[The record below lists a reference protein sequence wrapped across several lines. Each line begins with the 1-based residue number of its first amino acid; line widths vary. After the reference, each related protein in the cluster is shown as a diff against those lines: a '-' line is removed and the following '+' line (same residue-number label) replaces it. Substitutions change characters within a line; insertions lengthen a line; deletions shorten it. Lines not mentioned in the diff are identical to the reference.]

1 LECLKRFGRR
11 PAIAFEKISH
21 QLTISAMKQNFLWLG
36 AFLTIVFTVFA
47 QEPSP
52 SPSSD
57 DFDVIVRGGTL
68 YDGTGAKPLQADVAI
83 RGDRIAGIGDF
94 KSAKAKTVIDAK
106 GLAVAPGFINMLSWS
121 TESLIQDGRS
131 QSEILQGVTT
141 EIMGEGESMGPVND
155 RVREHQIREQT
166 DIKYDITW
174 NTLAEYLQYLETH
187 GISCNVAS
195 FIGATTIREY
205 VIGFEDKQPT
215 PEQLDEMRE
224 LVRKEMEAGAL
235 GIGTSLI
242 YPPAFYA
249 KTEELIEL
257 CKVAAK
263 YQGKYISHIRSEGNQ
278 LFEAVDELLRIAREA
293 NIPAELYHIKT
304 AGKKNWSK
312 EDQLLTRIERAQKK
326 GLNVRANM
334 YTYTAAGTGLDACL
348 PPWTEDGGY
357 PELFRRLRD
366 PVMRAII
373 KAEAQVDSD
382 EWENLYLAAG
392 SPEKILL
399 VGFKSEKLKPL
410 TGKTLAEVAKMRGKD
425 PIDTIMDLISE
436 DESRIGTVYYLMS
449 EENVKKELRKPWIS
463 FGSDEASQAP
473 EAPFTKSN
481 PHPRAYGNFARVL
494 GKYVRDEKVLSMS
507 DAIHRLSGLP
517 ATNLGLDRRGFLKE
531 GMFADVVVFDPATIT
546 DHATFEKPHQYAT
559 GVKHVLVNG
568 VQVIKDGEHTGAKP
582 GRALWGPGKVK

>member
-1 LECLKRFGRR
+1 MKR
-11 PAIAFEKISH
+11 
-21 QLTISAMKQNFLWLG
+21 NFLSLS
-36 AFLTIVFTVFA
+36 AFMTIVLAMFA
-47 QEPSP
+47 EQPSP
-52 SPSSD
+52 SARD
-57 DFDVIVRGGTL
+57 GNFDVIIRNGTV
-68 YDGTGAKPLQADVAI
+68 YDGTGAEPRQADVAI
-83 RGDRIAGIGDF
+83 RGDRIAGVGDF
-94 KSAKAKTVIDAK
+94 KSAKANTVVDAN

-131 QSEILQGVTT
+131 QSEIRQGVTT
-141 EIMGEGESMGPVND
+141 EIMGEGDSMGPIND
-155 RVREHQIREQT
+155 RLREHKIREQT
-166 DIKYDITW
+166 DIKYDIPW
-174 NTLAEYLQYLETH
+174 NTLAEYLQYLEKR
-187 GISCNVAS
+187 GVSCNVAS

-205 VIGFEDKQPT
+205 VIGYEDKQPT
-215 PEQLDEMRE
+215 PQQLDEMRE

-257 CKVAAK
+257 CRVAAK
-263 YQGKYISHIRSEGNQ
+263 YQGKYISHMRSEGNQ
-278 LFEAVDELLRIAREA
+278 LLEALDELLRIAREA
-293 NIPAELYHIKT
+293 NIPAELYHIKA
-304 AGKKNWSK
+304 AGKKNWPK
-312 EDQLLTRIERAQKK
+312 VDELLARIERAQKE

-348 PPWTEDGGY
+348 PPWTGDGYY
-357 PELFRRLRD
+357 PALFKRLRD
-366 PVMRAII
+366 PATRNKI
-373 KAEAQVDSD
+373 KAEVQVDSD
-382 EWENLYLAAG
+382 KWENLYLAAG

-425 PIDTIMDLISE
+425 PINTAMDLIEE
-436 DESRIGTVYYLMS
+436 DESRISTVYYLMS

-473 EAPFTKSN
+473 EPPFTKSN

-494 GKYVRDEKVLSMS
+494 GRYVRDEKMLSLA

-517 ATNLGLDRRGFLKE
+517 ATNLGLDHRGFLKE

-568 VQVIKDGEHTGAKP
+568 VQVIRNGEHTGAKP
-582 GRALWGPGKVK
+582 GRALWGPGKAK

>member
-1 LECLKRFGRR
+1 LDCGDISPPPKHFASIAVFATVSGPMKR
-11 PAIAFEKISH
+11 
-21 QLTISAMKQNFLWLG
+21 NFLSLS
-36 AFLTIVFTVFA
+36 AFMTIVLAMFA
-47 QEPSP
+47 EQPSP
-52 SPSSD
+52 SARD
-57 DFDVIVRGGTL
+57 GNFDVIIRNGTV
-68 YDGTGAKPLQADVAI
+68 YDGTGAEPRQADVAI
-83 RGDRIAGIGDF
+83 RGDRIAGVGDF
-94 KSAKAKTVIDAK
+94 KSAKANTVVDAN

-131 QSEILQGVTT
+131 QSEIRQGVTT
-141 EIMGEGESMGPVND
+141 EIMGEGDSMGPIND
-155 RVREHQIREQT
+155 RLREHKIREQT
-166 DIKYDITW
+166 DIKYDIPW
-174 NTLAEYLQYLETH
+174 NTLAEYLQYLEKR
-187 GISCNVAS
+187 GVSCNVAS

-205 VIGFEDKQPT
+205 VIGYEDKQPT
-215 PEQLDEMRE
+215 PQQLDEMRE

-257 CKVAAK
+257 CRVAAK
-263 YQGKYISHIRSEGNQ
+263 YQGKYISHMRSEGNQ
-278 LFEAVDELLRIAREA
+278 LLEALDELLRIAREA
-293 NIPAELYHIKT
+293 NIPAELYHIKA
-304 AGKKNWSK
+304 AGKKNWPK
-312 EDQLLTRIERAQKK
+312 VDELLARIERAQKE

-348 PPWTEDGGY
+348 PPWTGDGYY
-357 PELFRRLRD
+357 PALFKRLRD
-366 PVMRAII
+366 PATRNKI
-373 KAEAQVDSD
+373 KAEVQVDSD
-382 EWENLYLAAG
+382 KWENLYLAAG

-425 PIDTIMDLISE
+425 PINTAMDLIEE
-436 DESRIGTVYYLMS
+436 DESRISTVYYLMS
-449 EENVKKELRKPWIS
+449 EENVKKELRKPWVS

-473 EAPFTKSN
+473 EPPFTKSN

-494 GKYVRDEKVLSMS
+494 GRYVRDEKMLSLA

-517 ATNLGLDRRGFLKE
+517 ATNLGLDHRGFLKE

-568 VQVIKDGEHTGAKP
+568 VQVIRNGEHTGAKP
-582 GRALWGPGKVK
+582 GRALWGPGKAK

>member
-1 LECLKRFGRR
+1 MIARR
-11 PAIAFEKISH
+11 YALF
-21 QLTISAMKQNFLWLG
+21 SAVVALSYVTSPTRG
-36 AFLTIVFTVFA
+36 VET
-47 QEPSP
+47 PSP
-52 SPSSD
+52 GTE
-57 DFDVIVRGGTL
+57 FDLLIKGGTV
-68 YDGTGAKPLQADVAI
+68 YDGGGGEGRGVDVTV
-83 RGDRIAGIGDF
+83 RGDRIIGVGDF
-94 KSAKAKTVIDAK
+94 HNASAKKVIDAR

-121 TESLIQDGRS
+121 NESLIQDGRS
-131 QSEILQGVTT
+131 QSEIRQGVTT

-155 RVREHQIREQT
+155 RVRQYMLKQQS
-166 DIKYDITW
+166 DIKYDIKW
-174 NTLAEYLQYLETH
+174 NTLAEYLQYLERR
-187 GISCNVAS
+187 GVSCNVAS
-195 FIGATTIREY
+195 FIGATTIREN

-215 PEQLDEMRE
+215 AQQLDKMRE

-235 GIGTSLI
+235 GIGTSLM

-304 AGKKNWSK
+304 AGKKNWPK

-366 PVMRAII
+366 PATREKI
-373 KAEAQVDSD
+373 KAEVQVDSD
-382 EWENLYLAAG
+382 KWENLYLAAG

-425 PIDTIMDLISE
+425 PIDTAMDLIAE
-436 DESRIGTVYYLMS
+436 DESRISTVYYLMS

-473 EAPFTKSN
+473 ESPFTKSN

-494 GKYVRDEKVLSMS
+494 GKYARDEKVLSMS
-507 DAIHRLSGLP
+507 EAIHRVNGLAARKIRSNRSGLH
-517 ATNLGLDRRGFLKE
+517 K
-531 GMFADVVVFDPATIT
+531 
-546 DHATFEKPHQYAT
+546 
-559 GVKHVLVNG
+559 
-568 VQVIKDGEHTGAKP
+568 
-582 GRALWGPGKVK
+582 